1 MFEPIRSED
10 SGQSLAH
17 SRHPQTNCLRL
28 QSSSYTVT
36 VGRDGFTIG
45 TSRQCDL
52 SLNDAAIPALHS
64 IIHMQSGA
72 IWIESANAT
81 TTVELNGRSYRRM
94 ALRHDDRLKIGS
106 TEFTI
111 LVQPNTLS
119 AFEQANQDED
129 LDLLTAEELCDRI
142 LSEQAMVEEF
152 VEGRRAGWEAL
163 FRAIDN
169 ANREPEISV
178 PQGQAN
184 ANSFDESD
192 FDGLLEQLQSL
203 SRTIN
208 DRTQELDD
216 HERQILE
223 STALLE
229 ESQNRVAQQIEQLL
243 EQLNQSDP
251 PNELRASA

>member
-1 MFEPIRSED
+1 MIEPLNSAIP
-10 SGQSLAH
+10 GQDLAH
-17 SRHPQTNCLRL
+17 TRLPQTESLRL
-28 QSSSYTVT
+28 QSLDYTVT

-52 SLNDAAIPALHS
+52 TLRDPSVPAFHS
-64 IIHMQSGA
+64 IIHLQGGA
-72 IWIESANAT
+72 IWIESANDAAT
-81 TTVELNGRSYRRM
+81 IEVNGRLYRRM
-94 ALRHDDRLKIGS
+94 ALRHDDCLRIGS
-106 TEFTI
+106 IEFKV
-111 LVQPNTLS
+111 LLQPDTLS
-119 AFEQANQDED
+119 PADQASLNES

-163 FRAIDN
+163 FRAIEN
-169 ANREPEISV
+169 ANGEPEITV
-178 PQGQAN
+178 TQAQAN
-184 ANSFDESD
+184 AIPHDETG
-192 FDGLLEQLQSL
+192 FEGLLEQLQSL
-203 SRTIN
+203 SQTIN
-208 DRTQELDD
+208 DRSQDLDD

-229 ESQNRVAQQIEQLL
+229 ESQQRVAQQIEQLL